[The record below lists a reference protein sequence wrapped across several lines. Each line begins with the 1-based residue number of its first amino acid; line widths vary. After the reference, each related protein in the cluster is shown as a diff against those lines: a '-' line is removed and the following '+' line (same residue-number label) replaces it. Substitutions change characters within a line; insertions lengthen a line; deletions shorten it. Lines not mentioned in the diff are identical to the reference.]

1 MRAALL
7 LAATA
12 VTANARPIWRA
23 DRAMMPALAA
33 SPADAKDTAR
43 ARTPQTYTLTEP
55 DFHGPGPGRQRVDKV
70 SEETRTQFVALLT
83 ISRDDHSFSLT
94 QAFTDAIDTAE
105 RRETAERLHQA
116 ATVPPPP
123 ARAAPPGGGGGAPGP
138 P

>member
-43 ARTPQTYTLTEP
+43 ARTPQTYTPTLARLCGLGWLHASAAAAGDRLQARNAPNRE
-55 DFHGPGPGRQRVDKV
+55 RQRL
-70 SEETRTQFVALLT
+70 AM
-83 ISRDDHSFSLT
+83 SRPRSCGSILCVE
-94 QAFTDAIDTAE
+94 AE
-105 RRETAERLHQA
+105 MGSA
-116 ATVPPPP
+116 
-123 ARAAPPGGGGGAPGP
+123 GAPDACKQPTRRATRCKP